1 MVTAQSPIDANVA
14 RSPQNG
20 LGRLAAWCY
29 DHRRRVLAGWL
40 LAVVV
45 VIGLAQW
52 AGSQLDNNF
61 ALGSSPSQQA
71 QNLLVSRFPSQKGDS
86 ADVVLRSPA
95 PLDSP
100 ANAATIDRLV
110 RSLQPLAHV
119 SGVQSPLAP
128 GASRQ
133 LSPDRRIGFVVVQF
147 DAKAADLPA
156 SAARRVID
164 TARGIARPGLQVAVG
179 GAPVEQVVSAA
190 PGSSAMI
197 GLVAA
202 VVVMLLAFGSVVAMG
217 LPILTAL
224 VGVGMGF
231 GILVALSH
239 LITVPTFGPDMMFMI
254 GLGVGIDYALFVV
267 TRYRQG
273 LAERQPP
280 RDATIVALSTAGR
293 AVLFAGATVVI
304 ALLGLFVVGLPF
316 MDGLATATIIAVA
329 LVLAAAL
336 TLLPAIFGFAGTA
349 IDRLHIPGL
358 LARPGATTSRGF
370 WSRWSETVQKRPW
383 ICAASALAVL
393 AVLAVP
399 LFSMRLAFSDAGNDP
414 TSLTTRQAYDVLAEG
429 FGPGFNGPLVVAA
442 DLRGPHAQVGIAQL
456 GARLSHVPGVAAAS
470 PPIVNAARDAA
481 VIVVY
486 PATAPQSAQTASL
499 VHRLRDQVIPQV
511 TADSGV
517 TAFVGG
523 ETAAGVDTSA
533 YLSGRLPWVI
543 GIVVLLAFLLLVV
556 VFRSIAIPLKAAAMN
571 LLSMGA
577 AYGVIVAVYQ
587 WGWLASVFGVSRTG
601 PIDPWIPL
609 MMFTIVFGL
618 SMDYEVFLLSRMRE
632 EWVRTGDN
640 AKAVANGL
648 ASTARVITAA
658 AAIMVCVFG
667 SFVIGDPLRIL
678 GVFGLGLAVAVLVDA
693 TVVRMV
699 LVPAVMQLLG
709 SANWWLPRWIGRA
722 IPNLA
727 IEPNVDHLA
736 GGGPACTRPVSA
748 QVAE

>member
-1 MVTAQSPIDANVA
+1 MTSTKSPIGVNVA
-14 RSPQNG
+14 RSPRSG

-29 DHRRRVLAGWL
+29 DHRRRVLLGWF
-40 LAVVV
+40 LAVVAI
-45 VIGLAQW
+45 IGLAQW
-52 AGSQLDNNF
+52 AGSRLDNNF

-71 QNLLVSRFPSQKGDS
+71 QNLLASRFPSQEGDS
-86 ADVVLRSPA
+86 ADVVLHSSS

-100 ANAATIDRLV
+100 ANAAIIAQLA
-110 RSLQPLAHV
+110 RSLRPLADV
-119 SGVQSPLAP
+119 SGVQSPLGP
-128 GASRQ
+128 GTASRQ

-147 DAKAADLPA
+147 DTTAADLPA
-156 SAARRVID
+156 TAVQEVID
-164 TARGIARPGLQVAVG
+164 TATRFARPGLQVALG

-190 PGSSAMI
+190 PGSSEGI
-197 GLVAA
+197 GLLAA
-202 VVVMLLAFGSVVAMG
+202 IVVMLLAFGSVVAMG

-224 VGVGMGF
+224 LGVGIGY
-231 GILVALSH
+231 GILAALSH
-239 LITVPTFGPDMMFMI
+239 LITVPTFGPDIMI
-254 GLGVGIDYALFVV
+254 MVGLGVGIDYALFVV
-267 TRYRQG
+267 TRYRQA
-273 LAERQPP
+273 LAQQHPP

-293 AVLFAGATVVI
+293 AVLFAGGTVVI

-316 MDGLATATIIAVA
+316 MDGLAAATIVAVG
-329 LVLAAAL
+329 LVLTAAL

-358 LARPGATTSRGF
+358 LARPGARPGAKTGRGF
-370 WSRWSETVQKRPW
+370 WIRWSETVQKRPW

-414 TSLTTRQAYDVLAEG
+414 PSLTTRQAYDLLAEG

-442 DLRGPHAQVGIAQL
+442 DLRGPHAQAGIAQL
-456 GARLSHVPGVAAAS
+456 DLRLSRVPGVAS
-470 PPIVNAARDAA
+470 VIPPVVNAAGDAA

-486 PATAPQSAQTASL
+486 PATAPQSAQTAAL
-499 VHRLRDQVIPQV
+499 VGRLRDQVIPQV
-511 TADSGV
+511 TTGSGV

-523 ETAAGVDTSA
+523 ETAAGADTSA
-533 YLSGRLPWVI
+533 YLSSRLPWVI
-543 GIVVLLAFLLLVV
+543 GLVVLLAFFLLLF

-587 WGWLASVFGVSRTG
+587 WGWFAGVFGVGGAG

-632 EWVRTGDN
+632 EWLRSGDN
-640 AKAVANGL
+640 TKAVATGL
-648 ASTARVITAA
+648 AATARVITAA

-667 SFVIGDPLRIL
+667 SFVLGDPVRIL
-678 GVFGLGLAVAVLVDA
+678 SVFGLGLAVAVFVDA

-709 SANWWLPRWIGRA
+709 SANWWLPGARA
-722 IPNLA
+722 T
-727 IEPNVDHLA
+727 E
-736 GGGPACTRPVSA
+736 
-748 QVAE
+748 

>member
-202 VVVMLLAFGSVVAMG
+202 IVVMLLAFGSVVAMG
-217 LPILTAL
+217 LPIITAL

-239 LITVPTFGPDMMFMI
+239 LLTVPTFGPDMMVMI

-280 RDATIVALSTAGR
+280 RDAAIVALSTAGR

-316 MDGLATATIIAVA
+316 MDGLAV
-329 LVLAAAL
+329 
-336 TLLPAIFGFAGTA
+336 GD
-349 IDRLHIPGL
+349 DRRG
-358 LARPGATTSRGF
+358 RPGAGRRAHPFACDLRLRRDGHRPAAHPRSARQARRHHKPGVLEPLERNGAEAAMDLRRLSAGGAGGAGGAAF
-370 WSRWSETVQKRPW
+370 LDAPGVQRRRQRPDL
-383 ICAASALAVL
+383 AHHPAGLRRAGRRASA
-393 AVLAVP
+393 P
-399 LFSMRLAFSDAGNDP
+399 GSTGPSSSRP
-414 TSLTTRQAYDVLAEG
+414 TC
-429 FGPGFNGPLVVAA
+429 
-442 DLRGPHAQVGIAQL
+442 RGPHAQAGIAQL
-456 GARLSHVPGVAAAS
+456 GARLSHVPGVA
-470 PPIVNAARDAA
+470 VGQ
-481 VIVVY
+481 
-486 PATAPQSAQTASL
+486 PA
-499 VHRLRDQVIPQV
+499 D
-511 TADSGV
+511 
-517 TAFVGG
+517 
-523 ETAAGVDTSA
+523 
-533 YLSGRLPWVI
+533 
-543 GIVVLLAFLLLVV
+543 
-556 VFRSIAIPLKAAAMN
+556 
-571 LLSMGA
+571 
-577 AYGVIVAVYQ
+577 
-587 WGWLASVFGVSRTG
+587 
-601 PIDPWIPL
+601 
-609 MMFTIVFGL
+609 
-618 SMDYEVFLLSRMRE
+618 RE
-632 EWVRTGDN
+632 R
-640 AKAVANGL
+640 
-648 ASTARVITAA
+648 
-658 AAIMVCVFG
+658 
-667 SFVIGDPLRIL
+667 
-678 GVFGLGLAVAVLVDA
+678 
-693 TVVRMV
+693 
-699 LVPAVMQLLG
+699 
-709 SANWWLPRWIGRA
+709 
-722 IPNLA
+722 
-727 IEPNVDHLA
+727 
-736 GGGPACTRPVSA
+736 RP
-748 QVAE
+748 

>member
-1 MVTAQSPIDANVA
+1 MTSTKSPIGVNVA
-14 RSPQNG
+14 RSPRSG

-29 DHRRRVLAGWL
+29 DHRRRVLLGWF
-40 LAVVV
+40 LAVVAI
-45 VIGLAQW
+45 IGLAQW
-52 AGSQLDNNF
+52 AGSRLDNNF

-71 QNLLVSRFPSQKGDS
+71 QNLLASRFPSQEGDS
-86 ADVVLRSPA
+86 ADVVLHSSS

-100 ANAATIDRLV
+100 ANAAIIAQLA
-110 RSLQPLAHV
+110 RSLRPLADV
-119 SGVQSPLAP
+119 SGVQSPLGP
-128 GASRQ
+128 GTASRQ

-147 DAKAADLPA
+147 DTTAADLPA
-156 SAARRVID
+156 TAVQEVID
-164 TARGIARPGLQVAVG
+164 TAGRFARPGLQVALG

-190 PGSSAMI
+190 PGSSEGI
-197 GLVAA
+197 GLLAA
-202 VVVMLLAFGSVVAMG
+202 IVVMLLAFGSVVAMG

-224 VGVGMGF
+224 LGVGIGY
-231 GILVALSH
+231 GILAALSH
-239 LITVPTFGPDMMFMI
+239 LITVPTFGPDIMI
-254 GLGVGIDYALFVV
+254 MVGLGVGIDYALFVV
-267 TRYRQG
+267 TRYRQA
-273 LAERQPP
+273 LAQQHPP

-293 AVLFAGATVVI
+293 AVLFAGGTVVI

-316 MDGLATATIIAVA
+316 MDGLAAATIVAVG
-329 LVLAAAL
+329 LVLTAAL

-349 IDRLHIPGL
+349 VDRLHIPGL
-358 LARPGATTSRGF
+358 LARPGARPGAKTGRGF
-370 WSRWSETVQKRPW
+370 WIRWSETVQKRPW

-414 TSLTTRQAYDVLAEG
+414 PSLTTRQAYDLLAEG

-442 DLRGPHAQVGIAQL
+442 DLRGPHAKAGIAQL
-456 GARLSHVPGVAAAS
+456 DLRLSRVPGVAS
-470 PPIVNAARDAA
+470 VIPPVVNAAGNAA

-486 PATAPQSAQTASL
+486 PATAPQSAQTAAL
-499 VHRLRDQVIPQV
+499 VGRLRDQVIPQV
-511 TADSGV
+511 TAGSGV

-523 ETAAGVDTSA
+523 ETAAGADTSA
-533 YLSGRLPWVI
+533 YLSSRLPWVI
-543 GIVVLLAFLLLVV
+543 GLVVLLAFFLLLF

-587 WGWLASVFGVSRTG
+587 WGWFAGVFGVGGAG

-632 EWVRTGDN
+632 EWLRSGDN
-640 AKAVANGL
+640 TKAVATGL
-648 ASTARVITAA
+648 AATARVITAA

-667 SFVIGDPLRIL
+667 SFVLGDPVRIL
-678 GVFGLGLAVAVLVDA
+678 SVFGLGLAVAVFVDA

-709 SANWWLPRWIGRA
+709 SANWWLPGARA
-722 IPNLA
+722 T
-727 IEPNVDHLA
+727 E
-736 GGGPACTRPVSA
+736 
-748 QVAE
+748 